1 MGLVVVAVF
10 ALSVGHLLG
19 GASTAR
25 HRWTPVAA
33 TAVIVGAAVTE
44 IVRHHPDWV
53 WSGAIV
59 VAGVLVGSLLTE
71 AAALRDHS
79 VAAGA
84 GLLTRLRIVLR
95 ERRRLREHESAPAD
109 AADATDEVAPR
120 A

>member
-19 GASTAR
+19 GSSTTR
-25 HRWTPVAA
+25 PWWTPAA
-33 TAVIVGAAVTE
+33 ASAVIVGAAVAE

-53 WSGAIV
+53 WSGAIL

-71 AAALRDHS
+71 AAALRDHPM
-79 VAAGA
+79 AAG
-84 GLLTRLRIVLR
+84 GRLLSRLRIVLR
-95 ERRRLREHESAPAD
+95 ERHRLLAHESAPAD
-109 AADATDEVAPR
+109 AADEVAPR